1 MKQQFH
7 PLQFVLILLNV
18 LALAAGLGVL
28 ILGLYFDLSYHMS
41 RLYFLDDWFFT
52 FPLLVSIN
60 GSILVLVSLFGVI
73 AAILKRRVGLII
85 FSSLMLAMVST
96 DSVWSRLYCCC
107 RVATKIFEDFGRAL
121 NKVFIRGRIN
131 RSLH

>member
-96 DSVWSRLYCCC
+96 DSV
-107 RVATKIFEDFGRAL
+107 
-121 NKVFIRGRIN
+121 
-131 RSLH
+131 